1 VETKHARV
9 QPRELRRPTTATCST
24 GVRDAQNGV
33 HDEQNGVNN
42 QHHDEQYGVRAEI
55 HVGPDGLGRI
65 HVQIY
70 PVAFP
75 FRRTRPHS
83 RPGPI
88 EGRSRGRRRLA
99 TRRTAST
106 TSRMAS
112 VHTTRG
118 RVQNG
123 DVYEEQDGAYD
134 EQSAT
139 TTSTTSRTEQNGVHD
154 NQYSVRDEQNGIHE
168 QNGVHDEQDRTLTS
182 LPRRRGLDTDILE
195 DVHDSA
201 HARRAEQLATG
212 STTTRT
218 ASTTSG
224 TAAER
229 RPRQQPQ

>member
-1 VETKHARV
+1 VWKPSTPGYNLESYEDPRPRRAARASATRRAERCPRRAERCQ
-9 QPRELRRPTTATCST
+9 QPAPRRAIRRP
-24 GVRDAQNGV
+24 GRDSRRSRRTRP
-33 HDEQNGVNN
+33 HSRSD
-42 QHHDEQYGVRAEI
+42 I
-55 HVGPDGLGRI
+55 PGRI
-65 HVQIY
+65 S
-70 PVAFP
+70 

-182 LPRRRGLDTDILE
+182 LPRR
-195 DVHDSA
+195 VS
-201 HARRAEQLATG
+201 
-212 STTTRT
+212 TRT
-218 ASTTSG
+218 
-224 TAAER
+224 
-229 RPRQQPQ
+229 